1 MGAGALLSVGFED
14 RFRALHTVP
23 CSQRIDISGCCY
35 HQNMSIPVAAVILLV
50 AFASAQP
57 PTPPP
62 RCCLKHDQFEATMS
76 DLSTLNSDKLK
87 IANVQADYNLQKEA
101 YVYSEV
107 NLATGQS
114 TQTMRTV
121 VDHKISIAYNIPAD
135 DPTKCVKTPYNVP
148 MNKCLQDDAVYIG
161 SNYLGPL
168 AGGLPYD
175 AYRLKVG
182 AIDVLIALS
191 KADCVPVLQG
201 VHGPG
206 INTTYLYTTTKFT
219 LSDPSQ
225 FDLPPSCTK

>member
-1 MGAGALLSVGFED
+1 MGTIQGVAL
-14 RFRALHTVP
+14 TT
-23 CSQRIDISGCCY
+23 
-35 HQNMSIPVAAVILLV
+35 NMCIPVATIILLV
-50 AFASAQP
+50 AYASAQP

-76 DLSTLNSDKLK
+76 DLSTLNADELK
-87 IANVQADYNLQKEA
+87 VAHVQADYNLMKEA
-101 YVYSEV
+101 YVYS
-107 NLATGQS
+107 NFDMATGKA
-114 TQTMRTV
+114 TQTMRMV
-121 VDHKISIAYNIPAD
+121 VDHKINLAYNIPAD

-168 AGGLPYD
+168 SGGLPYD
-175 AYRLKVG
+175 GYRLKVG
-182 AIDVLIALS
+182 GIDVLIALS

-206 INTTYLYTTTKFT
+206 INTTYLYILRVNVAGINTTYLYTTTKFT